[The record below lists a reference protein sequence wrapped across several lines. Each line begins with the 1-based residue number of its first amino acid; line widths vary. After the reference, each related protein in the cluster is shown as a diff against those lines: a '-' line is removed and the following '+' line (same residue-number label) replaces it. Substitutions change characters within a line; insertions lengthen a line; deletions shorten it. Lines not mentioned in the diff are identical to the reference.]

1 MIVKHIPI
9 RKMNK
14 SSFSGLVNYI
24 TQAQDKNE
32 RVGEVR
38 ITNCISEQPAWAA
51 IEAEMTQRQNTR
63 SKLDK
68 TYHLLVS
75 FPTGENP
82 SPEVLQKVE
91 DFLCESLGYQEHQRV
106 SAVHHDTD
114 HLHIHIAIN
123 KVHPVKLTVRQP
135 YRDYKLLADA
145 ALKLEQEHN
154 LTADNHIA
162 RLTQSQAKAQDME
175 KSAGIE
181 SLIGWIKRGCL
192 PELLAAS
199 SWDELHTALAHHSL
213 TLSERGNGLEHF

>member
-9 RKMNK
+9 RTLNM
-14 SSFSGLVNYI
+14 SSFSRLVEYI
-24 TQAQDKNE
+24 TQAQEKNE

-38 ITNCISEQPAWAA
+38 ITNCISEQPVWAA
-51 IEAEMTQRQNTR
+51 IEAECVQRQNLR
-63 SKLDK
+63 SSVDK

-75 FPTGENP
+75 FRAGEQP
-82 SPEVLQKVE
+82 AADILKDVE
-91 DFLCESLGYQEHQRV
+91 DKLCAALGYQEHQRV
-106 SAVHHDTD
+106 SAVHRDTD

-123 KVHPVKLTVRQP
+123 KVHPTRFTTPQP
-135 YRDYKLLADA
+135 YRDYKLLADT

-154 LTADNHIA
+154 LAADNHVA
-162 RLTQSQAKAQDME
+162 HLTQSQAKAQDME

-199 SWDELHTALAHHSL
+199 SWDELHTVLAKNCQAPYNWSSL
-213 TLSERGNGLEHF
+213 RVSV